1 MQIIKKNNKKIQKKK
16 TNIRVPKTTNHTKQ
30 FMITEN
36 DKYIYSIYL

>member
-1 MQIIKKNNKKIQKKK
+1 MQIIKKNNKKILEK
-16 TNIRVPKTTNHTKQ
+16 TTIRVPKTTNHTKQ